1 MIAEFFASLG
11 MDIAIWVTTLFP
23 EWEIP
28 SWVTDSRGQL
38 VGMIEAHNGLGVWV
52 DWVVLGLCITATA
65 TTYGVVL
72 VIKLVRAVIGHIP
85 QVGGKGD

>member
-28 SWVTDSRGQL
+28 PWVGDARGQL
-38 VGMIEAHNGLGVWV
+38 LAMLQTHNGLGVWV
-52 DWVVLGLCITATA
+52 DWGMMGLCITATA

-72 VIKLVRAVIGHIP
+72 TIKLVRAVIAHIP
-85 QVGGKGD
+85 QVGGRGD